1 MIALEHRICFEIL
14 DEIEHF
20 KKSRRFILETEYGP
34 KTMCCPKKLI
44 SVYRYMQDSK
54 KRWEVWM
61 PEWLA
66 EKAGLI

>member
-34 KTMCCPKKLI
+34 KTMCCPKKI
-44 SVYRYMQDSK
+44 PNVIGYMEDSK
-54 KRWEVWM
+54 KRW
-61 PEWLA
+61 
-66 EKAGLI
+66 